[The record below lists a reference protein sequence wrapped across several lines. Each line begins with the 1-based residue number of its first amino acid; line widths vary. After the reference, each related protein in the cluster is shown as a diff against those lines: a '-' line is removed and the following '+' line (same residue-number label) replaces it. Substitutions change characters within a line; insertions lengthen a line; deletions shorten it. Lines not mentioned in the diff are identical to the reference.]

1 MNSKESALHDA
12 ILQVLN
18 QFDNYF
24 YGSIP
29 LCDVTV
35 REVNL
40 HDCRC
45 YVDKSMMAPPLPPE
59 SLEQAKYSIVTEI
72 DGMIDFSCNAG
83 DVPYGSQH
91 FIVRYVSFEISHEY
105 KNLRDYFHAVV
116 LNDKIDIQF
125 NL

>member
-12 ILQVLN
+12 ILQALN

-29 LCDVTV
+29 LCDVNV

-45 YVDKSMMAPPLPPE
+45 YIDESMLPSPLSPE
-59 SLEQAKYSIVTEI
+59 SLEQAKYSIVKEI
-72 DGMIDFSCNAG
+72 DGMIDFSCNVG
-83 DVPYGSQH
+83 DVPSGSQH
-91 FIVRYVSFEISHEY
+91 FFAQSVSFDISYEY
-105 KNLRDYFHAVV
+105 KDFKDYFNATVH
-116 LNDKIDIQF
+116 NDKIDIQF